1 MSDEELPALAASE
14 SEGFVDVLESERQLI
29 HGKAQLES
37 LLGATD
43 ALESLIKHLDSNEVV
58 TPGHKASIT
67 VSFENLIGN
76 VGLTVADIIP
86 ELEGHENGTVSTE
99 SLKDR
104 LKELWK
110 RLVAAVLSVLK
121 SLRGFWGKIVTYRG
135 RLRMSAEHLAKH
147 AAVRRYGTVRKPN
160 IDLGMEIK
168 SLIVSGSVLNDPD
181 AIIRAISAALDQYK
195 IFTDTYGPGMLEIGK
210 QFERMLTEGSTGMS
224 KLSEVSNL
232 FSQMPVDQIASKMKA
247 MVYRDPRF
255 GRRLTLTAPPIIGG
269 WSLFFLTLEPEQRG
283 LAGTNAL
290 GFAQAVRTTGVKF
303 ALTSVNSSA
312 IISGSVKAAAG
323 MQVETI
329 AKRVM
334 EILDVIEAQ
343 ERAIGFNRIEAQIK
357 NVLRAGER
365 YQGSASTSGDG
376 AGADESVLRFARNYA
391 AWALGPVDQMT
402 TNLLTVSRNL
412 LTYCRKSLSAQ

>member
-1 MSDEELPALAASE
+1 MSDEELPAIAGNE
-14 SEGFVDVLESERQLI
+14 SEGFVDVLEAERSLFQ
-29 HGKAQLES
+29 GKAQLES
-37 LLGATD
+37 LLNATD
-43 ALESLIKHLDSNEVV
+43 SLEALINHLGSHAVV

-76 VGLTVADIIP
+76 IGLTVADIIP

-110 RLVAAVLSVLK
+110 RLVGAILSLLK
-121 SLRGFWGKIVTYRG
+121 SLKGFWNKISTYRG
-135 RLRMSAEHLAKH
+135 RLRISAQHLAKH

-160 IDLGMEIK
+160 IDLGLEIK
-168 SLIVSGSVLNDPD
+168 SLIAGSNVLSDPD
-181 AIIRAISAALDQYK
+181 AIIRSVSAALDQYK
-195 IFTDTYGPGMLEIGK
+195 IFTDAYGPGMLEIGK
-210 QFERMLTEGSTGMS
+210 QFERMLTDGNGGTS
-224 KLSEVSNL
+224 KLNEVSNL
-232 FSQMPVDQIASKMKA
+232 FSTMPVDQIASKMKA

-283 LAGTNAL
+283 LSATNPL

-303 ALTSVNSSA
+303 ALTSVNSAS
-312 IISGSVKAAAG
+312 IISGSVKAASG
-323 MQVETI
+323 MQVEII
-329 AKRVM
+329 AKRVV
-334 EILDVIEAQ
+334 EILDVIDSQ
-343 ERAIGFNRIEAQIK
+343 ERAIGFSRVEAQIK

-365 YQGSASTSGDG
+365 FQSTASSDG
-376 AGADESVLRFARNYA
+376 TGADESVLRFVRNYA
-391 AWALGPVDQMT
+391 GWAIGPVDQMT

-412 LTYCRKSLSAQ
+412 LTYGRKSLAAQ